1 MHFER
6 LVIEAG
12 EATLALDLH
21 RRLTVVAG
29 AGAAERAG
37 LATELIAALGRGRPG
52 VHAEM
57 TTDEGERLAVFRPA
71 GQRHRVVDVERSLD
85 VSHRYT
91 DASGRVNLLA
101 RSPLGA
107 REARR
112 LVRLDEAD
120 LTMPAQE
127 DELVRALGQVD
138 QSRLWDVAHKVLDR
152 RSDLEEIGER
162 TGGSFDDAEVIA
174 EIERR
179 HRTVEEVEAD
189 FERIRGVT
197 FVAATAAALAIVPA
211 AAFGTA
217 LLALALTGLA
227 MVALA
232 VSVQYWRQLSRA
244 AALEREVLAEAG
256 ANSYLAFQIQRVNG
270 LVVSDSQRRQLV
282 RADEAHRAALA
293 EWRLLAGE
301 VSVEWAMD
309 HREDVAEANRRL
321 RAAAGIRSAMVLHL
335 RPEEATA
342 AALSHVLVE
351 RLETLRSA
359 GPDGESVPLLLDDP
373 LRHVRADAKPILL
386 ELLVRASRDQQVVYL
401 TEDAD
406 VIAWARL
413 EATAGHVAVVEP
425 SATGRGLSST
435 ERGRTAAV

>member
-1 MHFER
+1 VHFER

-12 EATLALDLH
+12 DATLALDLH

-37 LATELIAALGRGRPG
+37 LITELIAALGRGRPG

-57 TTDEGERLAVFRPA
+57 TNDEGDRLAVFRPP
-71 GQRHRVVDVERSLD
+71 GQRHRVVDVERALD

-101 RSPLGA
+101 RSPIGA

-127 DELVRALGQVD
+127 DELVASLGQVD

-152 RSDLEEIGER
+152 RSDLEEITER

-179 HRTVEEVEAD
+179 HRRVEAVESD

-197 FVAATAAALAIVPA
+197 FVTASAAALAIVPA

-217 LLALALTGLA
+217 LLALTLAGLA
-227 MVALA
+227 LVATA
-232 VSVQYWRQLSRA
+232 VSVQYWRQLSHA
-244 AALEREVLAEAG
+244 SALEREVLAEAG
-256 ANSYLAFQIQRVNG
+256 ATSYLAFQIQRVNG

-282 RADEAHRAALA
+282 RADEALRASLA
-293 EWRLLAGE
+293 EWRLLAGD
-301 VSVEWAMD
+301 VGVEWALE
-309 HREDVAEANRRL
+309 HREAIGDANRRL

-351 RLETLRSA
+351 RLETLRRA

-373 LRHVRADAKPILL
+373 LRNVRPDAKPILL
-386 ELLVRASRDQQVVYL
+386 EQLLRASSDQQVVYL

-406 VIAWARL
+406 VITWARL
-413 EATAGHVAVVEP
+413 EALTGQLAVVEP
-425 SATGRGLSST
+425 VAPGHDRPGV
-435 ERGRTAAV
+435 EHDHAAGV